1 MSGKD
6 SNSNVLR
13 HMKIIKTELTFV
25 VDDHMGY
32 GDSDLFDVST
42 GWDNLIEDLSDA
54 GFILLDSSKETE
66 LEVKDL
72 TSKQQ
77 KNYTK
82 LEDQYLLDKFENME
96 EGTES
101 DELYALLIERK
112 VITR

>member
-1 MSGKD
+1 MPD
-6 SNSNVLR
+6 
-13 HMKIIKTELTFV
+13 MKIVKTELTFV

-32 GDSDLFDVST
+32 GDSDLFEVST

-82 LEDQYLLDKFENME
+82 LENQYLLDKFENME
-96 EGTES
+96 EGAEA
-101 DELYALLIERK
+101 DELHALLIERK
-112 VITR
+112 VLNNA

>member
-1 MSGKD
+1 MPD
-6 SNSNVLR
+6 
-13 HMKIIKTELTFV
+13 MKIVKTELTFV

-32 GDSDLFDVST
+32 GDSDLFEVST

-77 KNYTK
+77 KDYTE
-82 LEDQYLLDKFENME
+82 LENQYLLDEFENMDDDQDA
-96 EGTES
+96 
-101 DELYALLIERK
+101 DELRALLIERK
-112 VITR
+112 VLSDA